1 MAQSF
6 RQLVSALYAYII
18 TIARALQDIYNIFP
32 AFTVIQS
39 QDRHPCTSERSCTCI
54 DFVPG
59 WSRSHACDKCNA
71 QARDTHTHTHTL
83 ELMSG
88 LLQVSALR
96 IPQK

>member
-54 DFVPG
+54 DLVPG

-71 QARDTHTHTHTL
+71 QARDTHTHTL